1 MMHPGGPPTLET
13 ERLLLRPHTLADVE
27 PSYRMNLDSEV
38 SRFTQDGGVVD
49 RAEIERRIRENV
61 LGDYA
66 KYGFGRLAV
75 VLKGTDAFIGFAG
88 LKYLPDRDEVDL
100 GYRLVSAQW
109 GKGLA
114 TEACRACVDWGF
126 DVLGLERIIALVLP
140 DNLASVRVLEK
151 LGFAHEQDV
160 EEDGAPARLYALHR
174 DRTT

>member
-1 MMHPGGPPTLET
+1 MNNSSDPLVTRNTAPLQQPDGPGGAHHYHQGQIALVKKLIRCNRMIRPEAPPTLET

-75 VLKGTDAFIGFAG
+75 VLKGPT
-88 LKYLPDRDEVDL
+88 PS
-100 GYRLVSAQW
+100 SA
-109 GKGLA
+109 
-114 TEACRACVDWGF
+114 
-126 DVLGLERIIALVLP
+126 
-140 DNLASVRVLEK
+140 S
-151 LGFAHEQDV
+151 
-160 EEDGAPARLYALHR
+160 PA
-174 DRTT
+174 